1 MGLSHTQLCG
11 RYVSTELTPN
21 WSCRLGET
29 HVHIQAGAGPCL
41 LPTRRQRPAPRSPVC
56 LQQSVHRAP
65 GPQLPIHTEIRCSPP
80 PAGQK
85 LGLWRSP
92 ESLRRDPCLAKGHK
106 QALGN
111 LPGAATGVGHPL
123 PPQVSPRLT
132 ADAQGADQR
141 GFRSDQ
147 LVSKLRG

>member
-41 LPTRRQRPAPRSPVC
+41 LPMCRQRPAPWSPVC

-65 GPQLPIHTEIRCSPP
+65 GPPAAHSHRDSMLPTTSGTK
-80 PAGQK
+80 AGSVEVPRVSEK
-85 LGLWRSP
+85 R
-92 ESLRRDPCLAKGHK
+92 
-106 QALGN
+106 
-111 LPGAATGVGHPL
+111 PL
-123 PPQVSPRLT
+123 SC
-132 ADAQGADQR
+132 
-141 GFRSDQ
+141 
-147 LVSKLRG
+147 